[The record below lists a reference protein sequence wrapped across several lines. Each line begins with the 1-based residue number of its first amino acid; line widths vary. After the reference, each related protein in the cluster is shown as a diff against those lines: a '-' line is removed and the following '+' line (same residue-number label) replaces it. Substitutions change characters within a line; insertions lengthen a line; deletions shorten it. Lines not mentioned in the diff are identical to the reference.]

1 MSSTPT
7 HPATGAKSRLANLAR
22 GLLGEKAERIAIVG
36 MACRFPGAESIGE
49 FRDLLAHGIDAITDV
64 PAQRWN
70 ADTYHADTPGVR
82 GKTHVRQGGF
92 CAGFE
97 EFDNELFGLS
107 PREADTMDPQ
117 HRVLLEV
124 AWEAMSSAGLRKD
137 SLAGTPAGVFIGIST
152 FDYYERFAPAERDAF
167 MSTGL
172 AHSAAAGRLAYYFD
186 LKGAAES
193 IDTACS
199 SGLVAVHR
207 ACHALRSREVDT
219 AFAGGVNAMFSP
231 SAHISFSH
239 AGMLSADGRCRTF
252 DDSADGYGRGEGC
265 GVIVLKRLADA
276 QRDGDQVLAVIAGS
290 AVNHNGRSQGMT
302 APNGPAQQA
311 VIRRALDV
319 AGLTVDQLGYI
330 EAHGTGTPLG
340 DPIELNAL
348 STITKQGSSRDRL
361 AVGSVKTNIG
371 HLEAGA
377 GIAGLIKAILITE
390 CGEIFPQLHLRRT
403 NAHLALDRTQLCLT
417 DVRRPLPAGRSAVG
431 VSSFGFSGTNAHVVV
446 EPCPPSPVDRAI
458 RRAGSPE
465 LLQISARSL
474 PALRDLAARLARHLD
489 QAPSTP
495 LDEVAAFLRRG
506 DALAKHR
513 FAWVART
520 HADASAALR
529 SLAANTPLPAG
540 AFYGLATREP
550 KVALLFTGQGSQYSG
565 MAQQLYRNDAVF
577 RARLDEV
584 AEAMVDELDRPLL
597 QVLFDPALAD
607 ELDDTRYCQPALF
620 AVEYALALRFRDAG
634 VEPVAVLGHSVGEI
648 VAAAVAQI
656 LTLPDAARLIC
667 RRGALMQS
675 TEPRAAMLTVSAG
688 ADDVRALLDGD
699 GLHDVAVAAVNGP
712 GDTVISGALQLIE
725 RAQGM
730 LSAAGVRHRRLS
742 VTRAFHSA
750 LMDDILA
757 EFHVAAEQLRFS
769 APQIT
774 VVSNVTGA
782 PLECMSAQYLCA
794 QLRQPVQFHQG
805 VTALQDMPIQALVEI
820 GPTPHLA
827 ALIESALRPDLA
839 VVPTLRPGLD
849 DGVAV
854 LGALARLHCIGVP
867 IAAAPDVP
875 AAPAGHAPPVTA
887 FDRRT
892 FLAAASGRPAA
903 TPSAQRRFHPW
914 LSVPVPSPLSARQ
927 FPCDLAVERHPML
940 ADHRVYGLEVF
951 PATGFIDLVAA
962 AAREVTGMAACTIR
976 QVRLLRA
983 LVVSD
988 GATEVQLVLHPES
1001 GGDASGPRFRWEVL
1015 SRQSAESWLTH
1026 ADGTVEAR
1034 TALASN
1040 PVPDNDADMSV
1051 AESMEP
1057 DRLYSLLR
1065 SRGLAYTGSFRGL
1078 TKIWRGEVGSGISS
1092 GSIQPPQDSDGGNG
1106 HIVHP
1111 AVLDAALQLVSVA
1124 MTTVSVLENSVQSAF
1139 IPVSFDAV
1147 HILAPLT
1154 GPADAAATV
1163 HRDRGGMLS
1172 HADVEVIGPLGT
1184 AVRIEGMRLQPVSRQ
1199 QMVDGEAAGDTV
1211 GDLLAALR
1219 DLPTELREAQLRTF
1233 LTERVAE
1240 ILDIPSADVD
1250 PDAPYFEL
1258 GMTSLAGME
1267 LQYSIRRR
1275 LNCTLPS
1282 ALVLDFEST
1291 DTLVGQLLDIV
1302 DTTIRAQGDADE
1314 PVTSSHR
1321 HR

>member
-7 HPATGAKSRLANLAR
+7 HPAAQVLGTKNRLASLAR
-22 GLLGEKAERIAIVG
+22 GLLREKAEPIAVVG
-36 MACRFPGAESIGE
+36 MACRFPGAESIAE
-49 FRDLLAHGIDAITDV
+49 FRDLLAHGIDAIVDV

-70 ADTYHADTPGVR
+70 ADAYHADTPGVR
-82 GKTHVRQGGF
+82 GKTHVRQAGF
-92 CAGFE
+92 CPGFE

-124 AWEAMSSAGLRKD
+124 TCEAMSSAGLRRD

-152 FDYYERFAPAERDAF
+152 FDYYERFGLAERDAF

-172 AHSAAAGRLAYYFD
+172 AHSAAAGRIAYYFD

-199 SGLVAVHR
+199 SALVAVHR
-207 ACHALRSREVDT
+207 ACQALRSREVDS

-231 SAHISFSH
+231 SAHISFAQ

-265 GVIVLKRLADA
+265 GVVVLKRLSDA
-276 QRDGDQVLAVIAGS
+276 QRDGDQVLAVITGS

-311 VIRRALDV
+311 VIRRALGV

-348 STITKQGSSRDRL
+348 SSIIKQRTSSDRL

-371 HLEAGA
+371 HLEASA
-377 GIAGLIKAILITE
+377 GIAGLIKAILTTE
-390 CGEIFPQLHLRRT
+390 RGEIFPQLHLRRA
-403 NAHLALDRTQLCLT
+403 NKHLALERTPLSLA

-446 EPCPPSPVDRAI
+446 EPAPPSTVERAEV
-458 RRAGSPE
+458 RETSVE
-465 LLQISARSL
+465 LLHISARSL
-474 PALRDLAARLARHLD
+474 PALRDLAARLARHID
-489 QAPSTP
+489 QTPSTP
-495 LDEVAAFLRRG
+495 LSDVARLLRRG
-506 DALAKHR
+506 DPLAKHR
-513 FAWVART
+513 FAWVAHT

-529 SLAANTPLPAG
+529 SFAADTSLPAG
-540 AFYGLATREP
+540 AFYGLATRDP
-550 KVALLFTGQGSQYSG
+550 KVAFLFTGQGSQYTG
-565 MAQQLYRNDAVF
+565 MAQQLYRNDPAF
-577 RARLDEV
+577 GAHLDMV
-584 AEAMVDELDRPLL
+584 AEAMESELDRPLL
-597 QVLFDPALAD
+597 QVLFDPALAG

-620 AVEYALALRFRDAG
+620 AVEYALAQRFRDVG

-648 VAAAVAQI
+648 VAAAIAQI

-688 ADDVRALLDGD
+688 ADDVRALLDSD
-699 GLHDVAVAAVNGP
+699 DLHDVAIAAINGP
-712 GDTVISGALQLIE
+712 SDTVISGALQLIE
-725 RAQGM
+725 RAQSRLNATG
-730 LSAAGVRHRRLS
+730 LRYRRLS

-750 LMDDILA
+750 LMDDIIT
-757 EFHVAAEQLRFS
+757 EFHNIADQLSFS
-769 APQIT
+769 SPRLT

-782 PLECMSAQYLCA
+782 PLEHMSAQYLCT
-794 QLRQPVQFHQG
+794 QLRQPVQFHQA
-805 VTALQDMPIQALVEI
+805 VTALQEMPIQAMVEI
-820 GPTPHLA
+820 GPTPHLT
-827 ALIESALRPDLA
+827 ALTEPTLRPDLA
-839 VVPTLRPGLD
+839 VVPTLRPALD
-849 DGVAV
+849 DRTAV
-854 LGALARLHCIGVP
+854 MGALARLHCIGVP
-867 IAAAPDVP
+867 ITAAPDAG
-875 AAPAGHAPPVTA
+875 AAPSGHTPPVIA

-892 FLAAASGRPAA
+892 FLAPPSEGSAA
-903 TPSAQRRFHPW
+903 TPAAQRRFHPW
-914 LSVPVPSPLSARQ
+914 LSKPTPSPLTAQQ

-962 AAREVTGMAACTIR
+962 ATRAVTGMTGCTIR
-976 QVRLLRA
+976 EMRLLRA

-988 GATEVQLVLHPES
+988 VAPDVQLVLHSES
-1001 GGDASGPRFRWEVL
+1001 EEDASGPRFRWEVV
-1015 SRQSAESWLTH
+1015 SRQSDDSWLTH
-1026 ADGTVEAR
+1026 ADGTVESCAAPPYDPEPAKE
-1034 TALASN
+1034 T
-1040 PVPDNDADMSV
+1040 DMSV

-1065 SRGLAYTGSFRGL
+1065 SRGLNYTGSFRAL
-1078 TKIWRGEVGSGISS
+1078 SRISRGDAGSGIST
-1092 GSIQPPQDSDGGNG
+1092 GSIHPPEDRDGNEG
-1106 HIVHP
+1106 HVLHP

-1124 MTTVSVLENSVQSAF
+1124 MTTVPVLENSVQSAF

-1147 HILAPLT
+1147 HILGPLT
-1154 GPADAAATV
+1154 GHADATAAV
-1163 HRDRGGMLS
+1163 HRDGSGMLS
-1172 HADVEVIGPLGT
+1172 HADVEVVGPSGV
-1184 AVRIEGMRLQPVSRQ
+1184 AARIEGMRLQPVTRQ
-1199 QMVDGEAAGDTV
+1199 QMVDGEATGDTV

-1219 DLPTELREAQLRTF
+1219 GLPTELREAQLREF

-1240 ILDIPSADVD
+1240 ILGIPSADVD

-1302 DTTIRAQGDADE
+1302 DTTISAQGDSYE
-1314 PVTSSHR
+1314 PVTSSR
-1321 HR
+1321 